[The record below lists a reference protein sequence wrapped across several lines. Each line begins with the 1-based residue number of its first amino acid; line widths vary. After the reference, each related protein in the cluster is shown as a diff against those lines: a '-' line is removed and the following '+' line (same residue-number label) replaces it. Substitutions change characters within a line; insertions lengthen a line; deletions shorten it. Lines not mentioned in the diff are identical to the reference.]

1 MVFSKFK
8 NIKRGITYIE
18 VISFLFIMTI
28 IMTISFPFIMR
39 FKEGNL
45 DMVTNKLVLELK
57 HAKSL
62 AISKNT
68 NMYVK
73 FLDFSSNGY
82 NLIEVYSKY
91 EKVDEYRLPKNYVV
105 IVNNKDLYKN
115 SIVFKENGSLNHGA
129 TTLKVLD
136 TKNNKLSKV
145 TLTIGYT
152 RIMKVE

>member
-1 MVFSKFK
+1 MVFFK
-8 NIKRGITYIE
+8 LNSVKRGVTYIE

-28 IMTISFPFIMR
+28 IFTVSLPSIMR
-39 FKEGNL
+39 FKEGNI
-45 DMVTNKLVLELK
+45 DMVTNKVILEIK

-68 NMYVK
+68 NIHVK
-73 FLDFSSNGY
+73 FLDFNAKGY
-82 NLIEVYSKY
+82 SLIETY
-91 EKVDEYRLPKNYVV
+91 EGYTKLDEYRLPKDYVV
-105 IVNNKDLYKN
+105 IINEKDLYYN

-129 TTLKVLD
+129 TTISVLD
-136 TKNNKLSKV
+136 MKNNKLSKV